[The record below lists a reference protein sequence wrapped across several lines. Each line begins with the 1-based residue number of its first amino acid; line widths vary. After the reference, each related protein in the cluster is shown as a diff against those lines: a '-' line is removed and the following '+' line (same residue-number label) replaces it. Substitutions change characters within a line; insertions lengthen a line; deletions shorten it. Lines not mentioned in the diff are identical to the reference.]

1 MNTYD
6 NYLLLK
12 TKKELTRL
20 AKLHRMSGYSSLNKE
35 ALAEKL
41 LEYIY
46 RPSVMHDFL
55 VYLGDDETQL
65 FSSPSRSSL
74 KQTHQVY
81 SGRPAL
87 YRRLLESGYCYKD
100 TDGKYQFSSGLR
112 EFSSSRTFRKEQQRK
127 SFLLDCVN
135 AAGYLYG
142 SCPVTILLKMYN
154 TNTDLFLKKEE
165 IVQELQ
171 AVPPYFHSFILEND
185 WIIQKSLYKNDL
197 YKKIQQCQGTLPFN
211 IPDKETIL
219 HLSRFGY
226 FPEDPYTKQLIN
238 ILTYPPEISRE
249 EAQEISG
256 EIQAVFRQGGTIE
269 DALVFLKN
277 RTASA
282 SASSGFLQHIL
293 TADMSDASRRR
304 LLSALNSVFAH
315 SALLLNRGYT
325 AAEAMQLNKKRT
337 KIYPNSPCP
346 CGSGKK
352 YKNCCGRR

>member
-55 VYLGDDETQL
+55 VYLGDDEIQL

-81 SGRPAL
+81 SGHPAL

-142 SCPVTILLKMYN
+142 
-154 TNTDLFLKKEE
+154 
-165 IVQELQ
+165 
-171 AVPPYFHSFILEND
+171 A
-185 WIIQKSLYKNDL
+185 
-197 YKKIQQCQGTLPFN
+197 
-211 IPDKETIL
+211 
-219 HLSRFGY
+219 
-226 FPEDPYTKQLIN
+226 
-238 ILTYPPEISRE
+238 
-249 EAQEISG
+249 
-256 EIQAVFRQGGTIE
+256 
-269 DALVFLKN
+269 AL
-277 RTASA
+277 
-282 SASSGFLQHIL
+282 
-293 TADMSDASRRR
+293 
-304 LLSALNSVFAH
+304 
-315 SALLLNRGYT
+315 
-325 AAEAMQLNKKRT
+325 
-337 KIYPNSPCP
+337 
-346 CGSGKK
+346 
-352 YKNCCGRR
+352 